1 MRKHLDIWSRVVI
14 VLTFILFVLALFIK
28 GLTHEMLQEV
38 GVFLVSLKLILMG
51 HKNGIIAADN
61 QERLQQI
68 HNLLRKNPE

>member
-1 MRKHLDIWSRVVI
+1 MQKHLDIWSRVVI

-38 GVFLVSLKLILMG
+38 GVFLVSLKLILMS
-51 HKNGIIAADN
+51 HKNGVIAADT
-61 QERLQQI
+61 QERLRQI